1 MFAALIA
8 AAITIPPTG
17 APVVQASLPN
27 ARPALYVVNDE
38 DTIIYLFGTFH
49 ALDGKSEWFNDEV
62 KTAFRGSHELVLE
75 TLIPD
80 HLKKPRVQRQPQVL
94 GLQPVGP
101 FAGSASFLSTS
112 KAVMSAGRSQG
123 MSTAHGADTVL
134 RDAADD
140 AGMPVGGLETFEFQ
154 LGMFSKLPGA
164 NQPKDPAIAART
176 NAALASLMN
185 QLQAAWN
192 RGDIEQFAPMLDQME
207 TRSPEIYRMMFND
220 RNGRWAQWIARRLQ
234 RPGVVFVA
242 VGAGHLAGKDSVQH
256 KLGRYGI
263 RTARVN

>member
-8 AAITIPPTG
+8 AAITIPPPGT
-17 APVVQASLPN
+17 PVAQSSLPN

-62 KTAFRGSHELVLE
+62 KTAFRGSHQLVLE
-75 TLIPD
+75 TLVPD
-80 HLKKPRVQRQPQVL
+80 HLTKPRVQRQPQAL

-101 FAGSASFLSTS
+101 LAGSASFLSTS
-112 KAVMSAGRSQG
+112 KTVMSAGRSQG
-123 MSTAHGADTVL
+123 MSTARGADAVL

-140 AGMPVGGLETFEFQ
+140 AGMPVDGLETFEFQ

-164 NQPKDPAIAART
+164 NMPKDPAVAART
-176 NAALASLMN
+176 NAALAGLMT

>member
-8 AAITIPPTG
+8 AAITIPPPG
-17 APVVQASLPN
+17 VPVVQASLPN

-62 KTAFRGSHELVLE
+62 RTAFRGSHELVLE

-80 HLKKPRVQRQPQVL
+80 HLKKPRAQRQPQSL

-101 FAGSASFLSTS
+101 FAGSASFLSTT
-112 KAVMSAGRSQG
+112 KTVMSATRSQG
-123 MSTAHGADTVL
+123 MSTAQGADTVL

-164 NQPKDPAIAART
+164 DMPKDPATAART
-176 NAALASLMN
+176 KAALAGLMAE
-185 QLQAAWN
+185 LQAAWN

-207 TRSPEIYRMMFND
+207 TRSPDIYRMMFND

-234 RPGVVFVA
+234 KPGVVFVA